1 MTITF
6 GLIAEGPTDQIILED
21 ILYGWFGEDIVDE
34 VRYLQPD
41 IDGDSG
47 WGKVFNYCR
56 SSDFQLSLQ
65 TNDYLIIQV
74 DTDVSEEKGFDVT
87 HRDKQGNIVSPEIL
101 IENVKA
107 KLIELIGSDFYQEN
121 SERIIFA
128 ISVHSMECWL
138 LPLYYQDNNKEKIER
153 CFTLLGKK
161 INELNKQKK
170 IKFYFDL
177 KNKVKIRDYYR
188 QISYQY
194 SKNKILL
201 KHYEENPSLK
211 LFIEELQTKVSNNA
225 P

>member
-21 ILYGWFGEDIVDE
+21 ILYGWLGEDIVDE

-41 IDGDSG
+41 IDGDGG

-177 KNKVKIRDYYR
+177 KNKVKIPDYYR